1 MVHRR
6 EESLMRPRSDLHAY
20 QEAAIAALKSGDGR
34 SLVAVMGS
42 GKTTVALHAI
52 ADLKSVA
59 ELDQP
64 VLVIAPLL
72 IAEAVWHAEAK
83 LWQDTAG
90 LTVERLIGTAK
101 QRLAAFDRPADIY
114 VCNYDN
120 LKWLTGE
127 IIKSRRLFSL
137 LIADESSRMKNPE
150 ARRTKIMLALGG
162 VAQHRW
168 TLTGTPRGQQ
178 LTDVWAPAQFVT
190 RGTAFPPFYEWRAR
204 NFFTNDIYERQWYPR
219 TGVEAAT
226 TGRLRPFTFVVDQA
240 ALNTRPPVVEVVHD
254 VPLDPK
260 SAGIYKALD
269 TGGTTDAVAAKV
281 ASGLMPSSEMATVT
295 KLMQVCSGASYDN
308 AGSWQR
314 LHDRRLDMLA
324 EIHEGHERPTLVFV
338 GYRHE
343 IERIQA
349 RFLFAQEL
357 TAERIDAWNAGEI
370 EMLLAHPAS
379 AGHGVNLQ
387 RGSDTLVWFSLPWS
401 AELYAQANARLARQG
416 QNGTVTIH
424 VLLSRGR
431 IDEIAHRVVHRRL
444 VEQDR
449 LIAALRVPA

>member
-1 MVHRR
+1 MFSRT
-6 EESLMRPRSDLHAY
+6 DLHPY
-20 QEAAIAALKSGDGR
+20 QYEAIGFLKADAARQLI
-34 SLVAVMGS
+34 AVMGS

-52 ADLKSVA
+52 ADLRNA
-59 ELDQP
+59 GQLGQP

-72 IAEAVWHAEAK
+72 IAETVWHTEAK

-90 LTVERLIGTAK
+90 LTVERIIGTAK
-101 QRLAAFDRPADIY
+101 QRLIAFDRPADIY
-114 VCNYDN
+114 VSNFDN

-127 IIKSRRLFSL
+127 IIRRRQLFSV

-150 ARRTKIMLALGG
+150 AQRTKIMLALGG
-162 VAQHRW
+162 AAQRRW

-190 RGTAFPPFYEWRAR
+190 RGTAFPPFYQWRAR

-240 ALNTRPPVVEVVHD
+240 ALNTRPPVIEVVHD

-260 SAGIYKALD
+260 SVEIYRALD

-281 ASGLMPSSEMATVT
+281 ASGLMPSIEMAIVT
-295 KLMQVCSGASYDN
+295 KLMQVCSGASYDD
-308 AGSWQR
+308 AGGWQR
-314 LHDRRLDMLA
+314 LHERRLDMLA

-343 IERIQA
+343 IGRIRER
-349 RFLFAQEL
+349 FPFAQEL
-357 TAERIDAWNAGEI
+357 TSNRIDAWNAGEI
-370 EMLLAHPAS
+370 EMLVAHPAS

-387 RGSDTLVWFSLPWS
+387 HGSDTLVWFSLPWS

-416 QNGTVTIH
+416 QPGAVTTH

-431 IDEIAHRVVHRRL
+431 IDEIAHHVVRRRL

-449 LIAALRVPA
+449 LIATLRVPAQ